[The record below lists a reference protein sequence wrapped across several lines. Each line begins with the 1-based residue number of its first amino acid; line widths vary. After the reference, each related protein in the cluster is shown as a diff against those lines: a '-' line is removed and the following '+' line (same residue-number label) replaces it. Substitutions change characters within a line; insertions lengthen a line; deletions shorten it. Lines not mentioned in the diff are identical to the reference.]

1 MRAAA
6 QPVRYLDPCGY
17 RVQEQDFAFLNSLR
31 TNISSLRYY
40 AISVA
45 MSLVVTGIGWAVW
58 MQVGKAAIK

>member
-1 MRAAA
+1 M
-6 QPVRYLDPCGY
+6 Q
-17 RVQEQDFAFLNSLR
+17 QDFAFLKSLR